1 MRANRDQQIISYY
14 EKGFKVKDIMTK
26 MNISKDIIYKTLNKK
41 NKPLV
46 QNIEEKTL
54 LDIVLE
60 KLNLKKEDF
69 KNVLK

>member
-1 MRANRDQQIISYY
+1 
-14 EKGFKVKDIMTK
+14 MTK
-26 MNISKDIIYKTLNKK
+26 MNISKDIIYKTLNKE

-60 KLNLKKEDF
+60 KLNFKKEDF
-69 KNVLK
+69 KKVLK